1 MFHAL
6 HYAIRVDKK
15 KKKRKEKPSQGILQS
30 LSKVDKEEVKRREK
44 TKNQVDATRTSLVV
58 AAATL
63 GSSKQRLWAAGKLL
77 RYSILSK
84 CLAFCIIQW
93 GWFKY
98 FKNKYELN
106 IIK

>member
-58 AAATL
+58 AAANVYRYRPATIN
-63 GSSKQRLWAAGKLL
+63 KRLWNWKSFSTRDL
-77 RYSILSK
+77 
-84 CLAFCIIQW
+84 C
-93 GWFKY
+93 
-98 FKNKYELN
+98 
-106 IIK
+106 